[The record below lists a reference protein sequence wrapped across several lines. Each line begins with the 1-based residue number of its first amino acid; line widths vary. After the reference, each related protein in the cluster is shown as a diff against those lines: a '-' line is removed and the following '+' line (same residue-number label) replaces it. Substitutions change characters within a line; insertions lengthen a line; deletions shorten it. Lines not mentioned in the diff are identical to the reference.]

1 MKGSNFKVCH
11 TALALVLLLGLASCG
26 DKKNSTNSS
35 NNSST
40 NTNGVN
46 NSGNWSS
53 TQYQDNTGYTSEQS
67 NQINSIKSSVSC
79 RTGARLSQ
87 DVIFGVQ
94 GGAYNSSTIGGTF
107 QAGSISGT
115 VSMLYVGI
123 SAFNDLMFVSK
134 VTNGNSVLGYNVR
147 ISMCPQM
154 ASGNFPF
161 IGNERPL
168 SNFAAPQGITL
179 NDTTVCGVGQ
189 VTSAQNTTMVSGSIS
204 INNSYGSQTTVPPAN
219 ILTTFYAPRCN
230 Q

>member
-35 NNSST
+35 NNSSS
-40 NTNGVN
+40 NSNGVN

-53 TQYQDNTGYTSEQS
+53 TQYQDNTNYTSQQAS
-67 NQINSIKSSVSC
+67 QINSIKSSVNC
-79 RTGARLSQ
+79 QTGARLSQ

-147 ISMCPQM
+147 ISMCPQT
-154 ASGNFPF
+154 AGNFPF

-168 SNFAAPQGITL
+168 SGFTAPQGITL
-179 NDTTVCGVGQ
+179 NDSTVCGVGQ
-189 VTSAQNTTMVSGSIS
+189 VTSAQNTTMVSGSITV
-204 INNSYGSQTTVPPAN
+204 NSYGYQTTVPAAN
-219 ILTTFYAPRCN
+219 VVTTFYAPRCN